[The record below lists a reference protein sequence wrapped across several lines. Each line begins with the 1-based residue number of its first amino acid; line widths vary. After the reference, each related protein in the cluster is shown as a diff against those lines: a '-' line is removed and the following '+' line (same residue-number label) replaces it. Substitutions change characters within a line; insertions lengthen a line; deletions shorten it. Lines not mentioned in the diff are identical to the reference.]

1 LNAASIV
8 IPAWNGVTWIADC
21 LRSIE
26 PQRRPGDEVIVVDNG
41 STDGTPNLV
50 ARDFPQ
56 ARLIRL
62 ERNLGFAGGVN
73 RGLEAAR
80 GDVLVLVN
88 QDVTLREGCL
98 DALRWRID
106 ESGPAIVGC
115 KLLYPDGRTIQHA
128 GGIIYYP
135 RAEPNHRGY
144 RQIDD
149 GRWDS
154 VEQVDYVSGAVFAF
168 SRAVLRTIGSFDEGF
183 FPAYYEEVDYCFRA
197 RAAGFAVIYEPAAV
211 AVHHE
216 SQSLDV
222 GSPAYRQAMQRGRL
236 RFILKNY
243 PLEGIGTE
251 FFPAEEA
258 YLASVP
264 PSFARE
270 ALAPAYF
277 DALLRL
283 PDLSRTV
290 FPLKTDE
297 ARLTDAM
304 AVGLAELYVRA
315 RHLPAALENAM
326 NEHSHSFHLPTLHEH
341 DFRSNVPIVGSL
353 IGLVRRSLYSLT
365 AKWGVWAV
373 ISQQNHINQTIVQY
387 LIEQRRYVDQL
398 EARLI
403 EQDRDLTQLGRTV
416 AELNIRHRYLAKQ
429 LRVQTGVAPGDEPR
443 ANTGE

>member
-1 LNAASIV
+1 MNAASLI

-26 PQRRPGDEVIVVDNG
+26 PQCRPGDEVIVVDNG
-41 STDGTPNLV
+41 STDGTPDLV

-80 GDVLVLVN
+80 GDVLVLIN

-98 DALRWRID
+98 DALRRRLD
-106 ESGPAIVGC
+106 ESGAGIVGC

-128 GGIIYYP
+128 GGILHYP
-135 RAEPNHRGY
+135 RAEADHRGY
-144 RQIDD
+144 RQLDD
-149 GRWDS
+149 GSWDTPAD
-154 VEQVDYVSGAVFAF
+154 VDYVTGALFAF
-168 SRAVLRTIGSFDEGF
+168 DRTVLNAVGLFDEGF
-183 FPAYYEEVDYCFRA
+183 YPAYYEEVDYCFRA
-197 RAAGFAVIYEPAAV
+197 RAAGIAVIYEPAAV

-216 SQSLDV
+216 SQSLDM
-222 GSPAYRQAMQRGRL
+222 GSPAYRRAMQRGRL

-243 PLEGIGTE
+243 PLEGIATD

-258 YLASVP
+258 YLAGVP
-264 PSFARE
+264 PSFASE
-270 ALAPAYF
+270 ALAAAYF
-277 DALLRL
+277 DALFRL

-297 ARLTDAM
+297 ARLTDAI

-326 NEHSHSFHLPTLHEH
+326 NDHSHSFQLPTLHEH
-341 DFRSNVPIVGSL
+341 DFRSNVPIVGPL

-387 LIEQRRYVDQL
+387 LIEQRHYVDQL

-403 EQDRDLTQLGRTV
+403 DQDRDLAQLGRTV

-429 LRVQTGVAPGDEPR
+429 LQAQARVAQGYEPR
-443 ANTGE
+443 TNTGD